1 MGMVQSGKRP
11 LRALP
16 GTVLWKDRIRRCNT
30 WRVDESKPIV
40 ITAYDPGWPDRFNEI
55 HGYVWPAVS
64 GLALRIDHVGSTAV
78 AGLAAKPIIDMD
90 IVVAGNDL
98 IAPTIERLAAIG
110 YEWVGDLEVEG
121 REAFE
126 LVSERPLP
134 EHHLYLV
141 VENNRAH
148 VDHWLLRELL
158 SQDAD
163 TRDRYAALKRENAR
177 VAAGDLRVYTARKA
191 SLVAQL
197 LRSARQ
203 QRQLPE
209 VTYWVPTPDELL
221 PPKPRD
227 EKLDQPR

>member
-1 MGMVQSGKRP
+1 M
-11 LRALP
+11 
-16 GTVLWKDRIRRCNT
+16 
-30 WRVDESKPIV
+30 DESKAIV
-40 ITAYDPGWPDRFNEI
+40 VTAYEPAWPARFSEI
-55 HGYVWPAVS
+55 HSYVWPAVS

-90 IVVAGNDL
+90 IVVTRRDL

-110 YEWVGDLEVEG
+110 YEWVGDLDVEG

-126 LVSERPLP
+126 LMSEKPLP

-148 VDHWLLRELL
+148 VDHWLLRDLL

-163 TRDRYAALKRENAR
+163 AKDRYAALKRENAII
-177 VAAGDLRVYTARKA
+177 AEGDLKVYTARKA
-191 SLVAQL
+191 ALVAEL

-227 EKLDQPR
+227 EKPDQRR

>member
-1 MGMVQSGKRP
+1 MH
-11 LRALP
+11 
-16 GTVLWKDRIRRCNT
+16 
-30 WRVDESKPIV
+30 ESKPTV
-40 ITAYDPGWPDRFNEI
+40 ITAYDPAWPARFSVI
-55 HGYVWPAVS
+55 HNYVWPAVS
-64 GLALRIDHVGSTAV
+64 GIALRIDHVGSTAV
-78 AGLAAKPIIDMD
+78 VGLAAKPIIDMD
-90 IVVAGNDL
+90 IVVADRDL

-126 LVSERPLP
+126 LVSEKPLP

-141 VENNRAH
+141 IENNRAH
-148 VDHWLLRELL
+148 VDHWLLRDLL

-163 TRDRYAALKRENAR
+163 ARDRYAALKRENAR
-177 VAAGDLRVYTARKA
+177 VAAGDLKVYTARKA
-191 SLVAQL
+191 ALVAEL

-227 EKLDQPR
+227 EKLGQRR